1 MDKYSHSIITS
12 SFKYL
17 QNLQYLAKED
27 NQTNIDLYK
36 LLDAADMVEKDL
48 IKEPITISSLS
59 IVSAIAGVFSG
70 FSKHVK
76 RVAKELGVDPRDI
89 FMELGRQKVV
99 AGQEDTIIDIAL
111 KLQKRI

>member
-1 MDKYSHSIITS
+1 M
-12 SFKYL
+12 
-17 QNLQYLAKED
+17 
-27 NQTNIDLYK
+27 YK
-36 LLDAADMVEKDL
+36 ILDVADMVERNL

-76 RVAKELGVDPRDI
+76 RISNEFGVDSRDI
-89 FMELGRQKVV
+89 FMELGRQKIV
-99 AGQEDTIIDIAL
+99 AGQEDTIIDIAM